1 MKKYGIEDVQRVL
14 GKMEETGLH
23 VYRMYYLFDFI
34 FVIFFGAVQCMLFPV
49 RSWGRDSS
57 SLPESCIHGL
67 ASVRGNEKIFMIA
80 TDHPHGAQIGPI
92 FYRGSQKEA
101 GALADKTVT
110 VMYRNGQFPTLSG
123 KSSVVIGIS
132 SMRLLYV
139 GCYIMKI
146 SSKLHF
152 VNFRVRRIRFR
163 AKGCNM
169 KLE

>member
-1 MKKYGIEDVQRVL
+1 MKKYGIEDVQRGL

-123 KSSVVIGIS
+123 KSSVHLPAGYG
-132 SMRLLYV
+132 LP
-139 GCYIMKI
+139 GYIQH
-146 SSKLHF
+146 L